1 MTGLSKWIRQ
11 QVHHFSLCDMA
22 LESIKKF
29 SNDRMSETST
39 DDFNMSTVADT
50 STVISPIKSA
60 ATHQMVTSTVTTP
73 LGDRHLV
80 TNQDMVTSSLSF
92 VSDSKI
98 HSTVKP
104 TDCASANCNH
114 GPVAVSSPI
123 QAVSNIVSVSNGP
136 IAVSKVKSERT
147 PLLFSSPGSEEQT
160 NCDNSRQSSVLTK
173 TVQNKPVNPV
183 CGEHDG
189 QPEGRDVSA
198 AVPEQQQQQQQQQCD
213 LHLQTNVRMGRKR
226 EIVTNRDRNDHKRA
240 HGDDCC
246 LLSVFEDNVKHK
258 NATKQFVY
266 PDVNSKTHN
275 TNEMV
280 GLYCSCISLT
290 SFSIVYYL

>member
-1 MTGLSKWIRQ
+1 MTGLSKWIRE

-80 TNQDMVTSSLSF
+80 TNQDMVTSSPAF

-104 TDCASANCNH
+104 TDCGSLVAAAANCNH

-123 QAVSNIVSVSNGP
+123 QTVSNIVSVSNGP
-136 IAVSKVKSERT
+136 IAVSKVKSECT

-183 CGEHDG
+183 CGERDG
-189 QPEGRDVSA
+189 QPERRDVSA
-198 AVPEQQQQQQQQQCD
+198 AVPEQQHCD
-213 LHLQTNVRMGRKR
+213 LHSQTNVRMGRKR

-246 LLSVFEDNVKHK
+246 LLSVFEDNVKHM
-258 NATKQFVY
+258 NASKQFVY

-280 GLYCSCISLT
+280 GLHCSCISLT
-290 SFSIVYYL
+290 SFSIVCYL